1 MKITEFAKKEITGW
15 KSYEVFIII
24 FAFLLIIYNAIVL
37 HDSVI
42 AVCSAFFGILYT
54 IIAGKGKISCYFFGL
69 MGSGCYVYL
78 SAFSHL
84 WGNAL
89 LYLAYYIPM
98 QIHGIFAWKSN
109 LNNDFEIK
117 KTGMTGKQKLKFLVT
132 GILGSILTALILYFM
147 NDKNPVI
154 DGITT
159 FLSILGMYCTVKR
172 FLEQWIIW
180 IIVNGLSFFMWLNLI
195 IHGTKAYS
203 TLVMWGVY
211 FVLAIYFY
219 EIWKKE
225 LINNNNSEIETVS
238 Q

>member
-1 MKITEFAKKEITGW
+1 M
-15 KSYEVFIII
+15 
-24 FAFLLIIYNAIVL
+24 LIIYNAIVL
-37 HDSVI
+37 KDSVI

-69 MGSGCYVYL
+69 MGSGCYIYL

-84 WGNAL
+84 WGNTL

-98 QIHGIFAWKSN
+98 QIHGIFAWKN
-109 LNNDFEIK
+109 HLNNDFEIK
-117 KTGMTGKQKLKFLVT
+117 KTRMTRKQKLKFLFT
-132 GILGSILTALILYFM
+132 GILGSILTALILYFLS
-147 NDKNPVI
+147 DKNPLI

-172 FLEQWIIW
+172 FLEQWVIW
-180 IIVNGLSFFMWLNLI
+180 IIVNGLSFLMWLNLVV
-195 IHGTKAYS
+195 HGTKAYS

-219 EIWKKE
+219 EVWKRE
-225 LINNNNSEIETVS
+225 LSV
-238 Q
+238 QG

>member
-211 FVLAIYFY
+211 FVLAIYSY
-219 EIWKKE
+219 
-225 LINNNNSEIETVS
+225 INDNI
-238 Q
+238 

>member
-1 MKITEFAKKEITGW
+1 MQIMKIIEFAKKEASGW
-15 KSYEVFIII
+15 KSYELFILVF
-24 FAFLLIIYNAIVL
+24 ALLLIIYNAIAL

-69 MGSGCYVYL
+69 MGSGCYIYL
-78 SAFSHL
+78 SVFSHL

-89 LYLAYYIPM
+89 LYLTYYIPM
-98 QIHGIFAWKSN
+98 QVHGIFAWKEH
-109 LNNDFEIK
+109 LNTDLEIK
-117 KTGMTGKQKLKFLVT
+117 KTRMTRKQKLKFLVI
-132 GILGSILTALILYFM
+132 GILGSVLTALILYFL
-147 NDKNPVI
+147 NDENPLI

-172 FLEQWIIW
+172 LLEQWIIW
-180 IIVNGLSFFMWLNLI
+180 IIVNGLSFLMWLNLVV
-195 IHGTKAYS
+195 HGTKAYS

-219 EIWKKE
+219 EVWRKE
-225 LINNNNSEIETVS
+225 IIR
-238 Q
+238 